1 MSDERGSFWTSLG
14 GVLTGVAAVVTA
26 IAGLVGVIYKLP
38 HSDARGSV
46 SSSSERSAPKMAQE
60 SKTEVPSSTEPNT
73 VGAPHTPAEEAP
85 SHTATQPLHRIS
97 VGDNVIARWSDDCL
111 YSATVIKAQNESYL
125 VQYDFSGEN
134 WVGSENVFG
143 LSPPGT
149 SHLPPGT
156 EVYAKPDKQQSKW
169 LRSTVVRNENGNYL
183 LSLEKSKCLFGPVYV
198 WVKTDQIATAQ

>member
-26 IAGLVGVIYKLP
+26 IAGLVGVVYKLP
-38 HSDARGSV
+38 HSDAGGSV

-143 LSPPGT
+143 LLPPGT
-149 SHLPPGT
+149 SNLPPGT
-156 EVYAKPDKQQSKW
+156 EVYAKPDKQQSK
-169 LRSTVVRNENGNYL
+169 
-183 LSLEKSKCLFGPVYV
+183 
-198 WVKTDQIATAQ
+198 